1 VHRDNYCKWFD
12 HALPL
17 SAIRQVIQKRWTQK
31 ERRGGGA
38 IKKEEL
44 YPYVYRL
51 KLNGKEH
58 YDKLEVD
65 HPALYLIGIYTP
77 GEDVV
82 KQFDG
87 MGLLRKRPNFPVNLN
102 YETNHSTKLYTFYLL
117 MEGYFSKIDKKFV
130 F

>member
-1 VHRDNYCKWFD
+1 VRSDK
-12 HALPL
+12 
-17 SAIRQVIQKRWTQK
+17 SSKRGGRK
-31 ERRGGGA
+31 RRGGVE
-38 IKKEEL
+38 EEL